1 MLILKNCLIRTR
13 IKTLSVCRMD
23 EGKYDNQRRLCC
35 RSSDN
40 YYSTQ
45 QILSIVD
52 ADAQN
57 QQTEILKDLA
67 TFDYNYFGK
76 TTGGEG

>member
-1 MLILKNCLIRTR
+1 MEFGSKESTTTKDDYAAGAQI
-13 IKTLSVCRMD
+13 
-23 EGKYDNQRRLCC
+23 
-35 RSSDN
+35 N

-67 TFDYNYFGK
+67 TLDYNNFGK